1 MKELT
6 ARQLKAVEMLAQGD
20 DKTYQDIARDLN
32 IQYSTLLKWRKR
44 EDFAKA
50 VRDRAYELLREQ
62 LPYVYSTLD
71 RISKEGDTKA
81 ISIFLDHLERIENDV
96 AQADGQI
103 TFTWKRR
110 DEQDD

>member
-1 MKELT
+1 MADLT
-6 ARQLKAVEMLAQGD
+6 PKQLKAIEMIAQGD
-20 DKTYQDIARDLN
+20 ERTYSDIARDLN
-32 IQYSTLLKWRKR
+32 IQVTTLRKWRQR

-50 VRDRAYELLREQ
+50 VRDRAYELFREQ

-81 ISIFLDHLERIENDV
+81 IQIFLDHLERVENDV

-110 DEQDD
+110 DDDS